1 MNSGQT
7 VFRQLL
13 QYLPRHEFN
22 VCVRRYRGEYWA
34 KSFSTFDQFLCLAY
48 AQLSGR
54 ESLRDIETCL
64 NSHRDKLY
72 HVGFRGAVSRT
83 TLADANERR
92 DWRIFQDF
100 GHVLIGIAQ
109 RLYQNEPLAIEL
121 KQPLFAFDSTTID
134 LCLSLFPWA
143 EFRMTKAAVKM
154 HTLIDL
160 RGSIPTFVAVTTGK
174 VHDVRML
181 DEMPVTEDAIYTMDR
196 GYVDF
201 ARLYAIHKQGAFFV
215 VRAKDN
221 LRYQRLYSSP
231 KDKEA
236 GIRADQVIT
245 LVTQKS
251 KKGFPEKLRR
261 VSYVDKERNKRLV
274 FLTNHFDV
282 AAKTVADIYKQ
293 RWQVELF
300 FKWIKQHLRIKAFYG
315 TSINAVKS
323 QIWVALCI
331 YLLVAIAKKRLG
343 SKCSLYTFLQII
355 EVNLFEKKPISSV
368 VQRLSSKTQNRL
380 AVTSLIYSVINRTAV
395 TGIEN
400 HWQSPQHFQ

>member
-1 MNSGQT
+1 MVPFPDNFGRVSMNSGKN

-13 QYLPRHEFN
+13 QFLPRHDFN
-22 VCVRRYRGEYWA
+22 LCVRRYRGEHWV
-34 KSFSTFDQFLCLAY
+34 KTFTTFDQFLCLAY

-92 DWRIFQDF
+92 DYRIFQDF

-109 RLYQNEPLAIEL
+109 GLYQDEPLAVEL
-121 KQPLFAFDSTTID
+121 KQPLYAFDSTIID

-143 EFRMTKAAVKM
+143 EFRKTKAAVKL

-160 RGSIPTFVAVTTGK
+160 RGSIPTFVAVTPGK
-174 VHDVRML
+174 VPDVRML
-181 DEMPVTEDAIYTMDR
+181 DQMPVSQDAIYAMDR

-201 ARLYAIHKQGAFFV
+201 ARLYAIHKQVAFFV

-221 LRYQRLYSSP
+221 LKFKRLYSSP
-231 KDKEA
+231 KDTEA
-236 GIRADQVIT
+236 GVRADQVIA

-251 KKGFPEKLRR
+251 KKGYPETLRR
-261 VSYVDKERNKRLV
+261 VSYFDKERKKRLV
-274 FLTNHFDV
+274 FLSNNFDIP
-282 AAKTVADIYKQ
+282 AKTVADIYKQ

-300 FKWIKQHLRIKAFYG
+300 FKWIKQHLRIKSFYG
-315 TSINAVKS
+315 TSVDAVKS
-323 QIWVALCI
+323 QIWVGLCI

-343 SKCSLYTFLQII
+343 IQCSLYTFLQIL
-355 EVNLFEKKPISSV
+355 EVNLFEKKPII
-368 VQRLSSKTQNRL
+368 LL
-380 AVTSLIYSVINRTAV
+380 ASEALKQTTETPYAGNQLKLFGN
-395 TGIEN
+395 
-400 HWQSPQHFQ
+400 

>member
-1 MNSGQT
+1 MNAGQT

-13 QYLPRHEFN
+13 QFLPRREFN
-22 VCVRRYRGEYWA
+22 RCVRRYRGEYRA
-34 KSFSTFDQFLCLAY
+34 RSFTAFDQFLCLAY

-64 NSHRDKLY
+64 NSHREKLY
-72 HVGFRGAVSRT
+72 HIGFRGAVARS

-100 GHVLIGIAQ
+100 GQVLIGMAQ
-109 RLYQNEPLAIEL
+109 QMYRDEPLAIEL
-121 KQPLFAFDSTTID
+121 SQSLFAFDSTTID

-143 EFRMTKAAVKM
+143 EFRRTKAAVKM

-160 RGSIPTFVAVTTGK
+160 GGVLPTFVAVTTGK
-174 VHDVRML
+174 VHDVNAL
-181 DEMPVTEDAIYTMDR
+181 VEMPVTEEAIYTMDR

-201 ARLYAIHKQGAFFV
+201 ARLYAIHRQGAFFV

-221 LRYQRLYSSP
+221 LRYQRLYSAP

-236 GIRADQVIT
+236 GVRADQVIA

-251 KKGFPEKLRR
+251 KKGYPERLRR
-261 VSYVDKERNKRLV
+261 VSYIDKEGNKRLV
-274 FLTNHFDV
+274 FLTNHFEIT
-282 AAKTVADIYKQ
+282 ATTVADIYKQ

-300 FKWIKQHLRIKAFYG
+300 FKWIKQHLRIKSFYG

-331 YLLVAIAKKRLG
+331 YLLLAIAKRQLG
-343 SKCSLYTFLQII
+343 IICALYTFLQIL
-355 EVNLFEKKPISSV
+355 EVNLFEKKPIFS
-368 VQRLSSKTQNRL
+368 L
-380 AVTSLIYSVINRTAV
+380 VTEALKQIPEIQERNHLILLNY
-395 TGIEN
+395 
-400 HWQSPQHFQ
+400 

>member
-1 MNSGQT
+1 MNAGQT

-13 QYLPRHEFN
+13 QFLPRHDFN
-22 VCVRRYRGEYWA
+22 LCVRRYRGEYRA
-34 KSFSTFDQFLCLAY
+34 RSFTAFDQFLCLAY

-64 NSHRDKLY
+64 NSHREKLY
-72 HVGFRGAVSRT
+72 HIGFRGAVARS
-83 TLADANERR
+83 TLADAKERR

-100 GHVLIGIAQ
+100 GQVLIGMAQ
-109 RLYQNEPLAIEL
+109 QMCRDEPLAIEL
-121 KQPLFAFDSTTID
+121 QQPLFAFDSTTID

-143 EFRMTKAAVKM
+143 EFRNTKAAVKM
-154 HTLIDL
+154 HTLVDL
-160 RGSIPTFVAVTTGK
+160 RGIIPTFVAVTTGK
-174 VHDVRML
+174 VHDVKML

-201 ARLYAIHKQGAFFV
+201 ARLYAIHQQGAFFV

-231 KDKEA
+231 KDKES
-236 GIRADQVIT
+236 GVRADQVIA

-251 KKGFPEKLRR
+251 RKGYPERLRR
-261 VSYVDKERNKRLV
+261 VSYVDKERNTRLV
-274 FLTNHFDV
+274 FLTNHFEI
-282 AAKTVADIYKQ
+282 AATTVTDIYKQ

-323 QIWVALCI
+323 QIWIALCI
-331 YLLVAIAKKRLG
+331 YLVVAIAKRKLG
-343 SKCSLYTFLQII
+343 IQCALYTFLQIL
-355 EVNLFEKKPISSV
+355 EVNLFEKKPIFSLV
-368 VQRLSSKTQNRL
+368 AEALKQIPDTQEFNQL
-380 AVTSLIYSVINRTAV
+380 NLFNY
-395 TGIEN
+395 
-400 HWQSPQHFQ
+400 